1 MTHIE
6 QLLVFADS
14 FEAKCFCNAGLPDA
28 ELLHYKKV
36 CFRALKMKKP
46 LKNWTHFEN
55 TFPTDRILLY

>member
-28 ELLHYKKV
+28 ELLHYNKGM
-36 CFRALKMKKP
+36 LQSP
-46 LKNWTHFEN
+46 
-55 TFPTDRILLY
+55 